1 MAAVNRVAPRIVGG
15 RRARTLR
22 ALVAGRGRWRGRRS
36 AGWAAAGLRRRWCDL
51 DLTTR
56 CDLDLTTRCDL
67 DLTTRCD
74 LDLTTRWTVL
84 RAALAAS
91 RARRWRR
98 EVRGCLFSAAAT
110 MGSGWELGAAVCAG
124 RRAAGRRRVA
134 AAGGA
139 GVGRRGSA

>member
-22 ALVAGRGRWRGRRS
+22 ALVAGRGRWRGRRP
-36 AGWAAAGLRRRWCDL
+36 AGWAAAGRRR
-51 DLTTR
+51 R
-56 CDLDLTTRCDL
+56 
-67 DLTTRCD
+67 RCD

-84 RAALAAS
+84 RAAVAVS
-91 RARRWRR
+91 RAGRWCR
-98 EVRGCLFSAAAT
+98 EVRGCLFSAAFSAAAT

-124 RRAAGRRRVA
+124 RHAAGRRRVA

-139 GVGRRGSA
+139 GECGSAGVGRRGSA